1 MNTSLSINQ
10 PSRYHHPYQTRPQAT
25 ADAAPTSGSS
35 VNPMMIIVNDE
46 EGGTEESQ
54 LRGQTNNIISPLS
67 RSGFHSYFA

>member
-1 MNTSLSINQ
+1 
-10 PSRYHHPYQTRPQAT
+10 
-25 ADAAPTSGSS
+25 
-35 VNPMMIIVNDE
+35 MMIIVNDE